1 MTRPWPIRLTNFSGP
16 YLAPGGFN
24 MSSATEME
32 TNRVRLVGGDFYGCV
47 ELYDNV
53 TQQWGPVVGF
63 TVFPNVDDSRMA
75 WADLACRDVGFTG
88 GLATHAFP
96 NGGTWLRAISDRF
109 YPSYARPNETGPN
122 FFLDTSYLAMSAGGV
137 QHLHDTVERVVRGE
151 CTATE
156 NRWYCDQCLMC
167 LACQKEPEIQGVV
180 SCNSTSMWV
189 SFRRDDLV
197 RHDESSMHL
206 QDPSCTADVNVTHV
220 IFSTALNECG
230 TTALENDTTN
240 KIVYTNSVFAPLLQ
254 STPDGG
260 NVITRTTKDRWT
272 FSCHYVRDDSV
283 AVGSLFPVPA
293 PSVVVLHGDGT
304 FTFNMNLYPSDSFS
318 QPYTQSDFPVE
329 VSVTDD
335 VYFGISVETT
345 GSGLV
350 LFVDNCRATPSSTTG
365 GSTEYYIIQDGCH
378 QDDTLQ
384 AFTTA
389 SATSA
394 HYGISAFKFTNE
406 SLPYVYLHCDVMV
419 CLENNPGSRCDQGCL
434 GARRRKRAADGGVEE
449 RATLVQGPILVLVPD
464 ETPDACTQSCH
475 LHAACN
481 LEARRCVCEPG
492 WVGDGVHCQDFDE
505 CTIVSCG
512 VHQRCVNTPGSHVCE
527 CMPGYMEVDGGCQAV
542 HAYYSTYRL
551 LARSFS
557 AALQDPESLEYID
570 LVAEVVSTLESLYRR
585 TSLAGDFFSV
595 TIIAFRPGSVL
606 VDHVINIR
614 ASADFS
620 PAMTSEEVRGLVEKA
635 NGTALGIDVDQIVI
649 TDHDECSEPEK
660 TDCSPNAAC
669 LNTVGSFSCSCI
681 MGYQDQSPDVASRP
695 GRVCELEGVSD
706 SWVPAAAGA
715 AAAAA
720 VVIIAIATARFLYR
734 AKRKNRVKDVGGQDN
749 LAFVQAAAEPG
760 ETASSDPYRTGD
772 SSC

>member
-1 MTRPWPIRLTNFSGP
+1 
-16 YLAPGGFN
+16 
-24 MSSATEME
+24 
-32 TNRVRLVGGDFYGCV
+32 
-47 ELYDNV
+47 
-53 TQQWGPVVGF
+53 
-63 TVFPNVDDSRMA
+63 
-75 WADLACRDVGFTG
+75 
-88 GLATHAFP
+88 
-96 NGGTWLRAISDRF
+96 
-109 YPSYARPNETGPN
+109 
-122 FFLDTSYLAMSAGGV
+122 
-137 QHLHDTVERVVRGE
+137 
-151 CTATE
+151 
-156 NRWYCDQCLMC
+156 
-167 LACQKEPEIQGVV
+167 
-180 SCNSTSMWV
+180 
-189 SFRRDDLV
+189 
-197 RHDESSMHL
+197 
-206 QDPSCTADVNVTHV
+206 
-220 IFSTALNECG
+220 
-230 TTALENDTTN
+230 
-240 KIVYTNSVFAPLLQ
+240 
-254 STPDGG
+254 
-260 NVITRTTKDRWT
+260 
-272 FSCHYVRDDSV
+272 
-283 AVGSLFPVPA
+283 
-293 PSVVVLHGDGT
+293 
-304 FTFNMNLYPSDSFS
+304 
-318 QPYTQSDFPVE
+318 
-329 VSVTDD
+329 
-335 VYFGISVETT
+335 
-345 GSGLV
+345 
-350 LFVDNCRATPSSTTG
+350 
-365 GSTEYYIIQDGCH
+365 
-378 QDDTLQ
+378 
-384 AFTTA
+384 
-389 SATSA
+389 
-394 HYGISAFKFTNE
+394 
-406 SLPYVYLHCDVMV
+406 MV

-475 LHAACN
+475 LHADCN

-527 CMPGYMEVDGGCQAV
+527 CMPGYIEVDGGCQAV

-570 LVAEVVSTLESLYRR
+570 LVAEVVNTLESLYRR

-614 ASADFS
+614 AFADFS
-620 PAMTSEEVRGLVEKA
+620 SAMTSEEVRVLVEKA
-635 NGTALGIDVDQIVI
+635 NGTVLGIDVDQIVI

-660 TDCSPNAAC
+660 TDCSPHAAC

-681 MGYQDQSPDVASRP
+681 MGYQDKSPDVTSRP

-715 AAAAA
+715 GAAAT
-720 VVIIAIATARFLYR
+720 VVIIAIATAKFLYR